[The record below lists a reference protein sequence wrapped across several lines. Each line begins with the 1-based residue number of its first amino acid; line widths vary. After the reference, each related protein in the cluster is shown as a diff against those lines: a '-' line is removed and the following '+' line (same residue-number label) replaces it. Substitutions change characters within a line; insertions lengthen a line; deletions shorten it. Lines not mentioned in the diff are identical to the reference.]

1 MSASFL
7 ILMIIFMSFQ
17 QHGEQGEPG
26 IYIINPNVRRVS
38 CVNEMKMIVGKTK
51 LCLSKKPII
60 RKDAL
65 SYATDIRYDPVY
77 KEHYIELGLSSEAGQ
92 ILHKTVGSL
101 PETQFALALEG
112 DVICIFSLRY
122 PTLPRSIKIGTD
134 VPLRDLTVIHNA
146 LNKVE
151 F

>member
-1 MSASFL
+1 MNATFA
-7 ILMIIFMSFQ
+7 ILMMILTSFQ
-17 QHGEQGEPG
+17 EQSEPG
-26 IYIINPNVRRVS
+26 IYIINPNTKRLN
-38 CVNEMKMIVGKTK
+38 CDNEMKMIVGKVK
-51 LCLSKKPII
+51 ICLSKKPIV

-92 ILHKTVGSL
+92 ILFKTVGSL
-101 PETQFALALEG
+101 PESKFALALEG
-112 DVICIFSLRY
+112 DVICIFSLPN
-122 PTLPRSIKIGTD
+122 PTPPRSIKIGND
-134 VPLRDLTVIHNA
+134 VGLRDLTLIHNA